1 MYEIQSAELK
11 DKFSRVMFFA
21 LMGKNRADTQLPEIT
36 DDRITASEEE
46 LKGADTA
53 EKQIDVLLKT
63 KEIMQKELLFD
74 VQFYAFLNGYV
85 IASPLLTFFR

>member
-1 MYEIQSAELK
+1 MYEIQSADLLN
-11 DKFSRVMFFA
+11 KFSRVLFFD
-21 LMGKNRADTQLPEIT
+21 LMGKNRADTQVPEIT

-63 KEIMQKELLFD
+63 
-74 VQFYAFLNGYV
+74 
-85 IASPLLTFFR
+85 